1 MQRNGQNGGLA
12 NEQLVPRD
20 EGFPETPAGTI
31 FEEPR
36 GTHSTPLHFTPLHSR
51 RAYCD
56 LFCEWKNMNNPASV
70 PRMRVPTTPY
80 LDTSISTCSKGHV
93 IERACTADGA
103 FPAVL
108 YAVCVE
114 SGGGH

>member
-1 MQRNGQNGGLA
+1 M
-12 NEQLVPRD
+12 PRD

-36 GTHSTPLHFTPLHSR
+36 GTHSTPLHSR

-56 LFCEWKNMNNPASV
+56 LFCEWKNRNNPASV
-70 PRMRVPTTPY
+70 QRTRVPITPY
-80 LDTSISTCSKGHV
+80 LDTSISTSTCGKGHV